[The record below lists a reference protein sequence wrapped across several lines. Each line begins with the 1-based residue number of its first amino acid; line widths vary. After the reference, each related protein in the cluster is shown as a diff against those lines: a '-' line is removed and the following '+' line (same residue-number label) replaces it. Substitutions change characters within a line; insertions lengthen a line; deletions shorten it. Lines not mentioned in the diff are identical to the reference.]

1 MMQVPYNITLFENIT
16 KLRRWVVKDSLTLL
30 QEGGFIKIEND
41 FITLLI
47 EKEEAYEVKTLI
59 PKLLNLYPVQFK
71 LFLFRFC
78 LGCGLFYRTGLD
90 CGLRCSKTGNGHAE
104 RRAAHIVEAHLVAER
119 NRCGLTALLAADA
132 DFQVLAG

>member
-1 MMQVPYNITLFENIT
+1 MQVPYNITLFENIT

-71 LFLFRFC
+71 LFLSMV
-78 LGCGLFYRTGLD
+78 LISVQFYDFGFTRWSEFIDKLQKRKD
-90 CGLRCSKTGNGHAE
+90 NA
-104 RRAAHIVEAHLVAER
+104 
-119 NRCGLTALLAADA
+119 TAINDETT
-132 DFQVLAG
+132 Q